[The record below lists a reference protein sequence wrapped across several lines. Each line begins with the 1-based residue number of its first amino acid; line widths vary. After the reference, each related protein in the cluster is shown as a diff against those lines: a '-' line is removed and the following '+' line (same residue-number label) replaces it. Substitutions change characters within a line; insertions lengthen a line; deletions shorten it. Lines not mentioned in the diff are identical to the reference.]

1 MCLRS
6 RTDIHVQQRNSHWFF
21 TVWTRTCRAIM
32 RVLNGDYVFMALWKR
47 MPVFFNSMFVIFNKL
62 DILKMKCS
70 DKKPNF
76 VMFIPTPNQSFKTK
90 LITRLYTRH
99 IFLNVLISS
108 SSAHLLFYFILYNFI
123 CLGPWQCFLFVI
135 VICVYVYVNWTV
147 SV

>member
-1 MCLRS
+1 
-6 RTDIHVQQRNSHWFF
+6 
-21 TVWTRTCRAIM
+21 
-32 RVLNGDYVFMALWKR
+32 

-123 CLGPWQCFLFVI
+123 CLGP
-135 VICVYVYVNWTV
+135 
-147 SV
+147 